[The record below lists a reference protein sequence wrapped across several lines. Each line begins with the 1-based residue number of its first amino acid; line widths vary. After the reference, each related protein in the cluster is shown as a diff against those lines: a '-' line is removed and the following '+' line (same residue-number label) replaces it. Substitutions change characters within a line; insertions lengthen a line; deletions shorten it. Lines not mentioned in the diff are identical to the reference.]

1 MSPVYL
7 SQLQAESD
15 HTSRCYAPR
24 AGSMVQEHVN
34 GCVQPGWVRRASLA
48 CVSASS
54 VKCGY
59 AKLFRCFCAMTL
71 SMTGSLRAY

>member
-7 SQLQAESD
+7 SQLQAESG
-15 HTSRCYAPR
+15 HRSLCYAPR

-34 GCVQPGWVRRASLA
+34 GCVQPGWVWRASLA
-48 CVSASS
+48 CVSTGS

-59 AKLFRCFCAMTL
+59 AKLFRCFCAMTV